1 VLRTQTAQFFN
12 GSLRMNLCLF
22 SPYDILSF
30 DRLLK
35 GFVDFGDCRTKAKNG
50 AEASLDDS

>member
-12 GSLRMNLCLF
+12 GSLRLNLCLF

-30 DRLLK
+30 DCLLEGFADFEIAGK
-35 GFVDFGDCRTKAKNG
+35 G
-50 AEASLDDS
+50 